1 MNNTD
6 KLLRAFIEASGYEI
20 ETVCDYKE
28 RDMSEVEAQ
37 AHNKGFGCATGYR
50 LLTESGSQ
58 KLLIDDDG
66 NYKGVLIEPIV
77 DYKVTKKVVES
88 NEHQV
93 IFDTQSPEWSC
104 IVKYITDHVDDI
116 ESNINDFDTLKP
128 MLDYFNR
135 NS

>member
-37 AHNKGFGCATGYR
+37 AHNKAFGCATGYR

-77 DYKVTKKVVES
+77 DYKVTKKGFMS
-88 NEHQV
+88 CV
-93 IFDTQSPEWSC
+93 IDEW
-104 IVKYITDHVDDI
+104 KDLTDCEKLMI
-116 ESNINDFDTLKP
+116 LKEEIKQLQEVP
-128 MLDYFNR
+128 C
-135 NS
+135 